1 MNSETMNAGS
11 REFVQRVLRGEIG
24 VNCENGLGTT
34 ALTIASYFGDIV
46 SVKRLLSIDGID
58 INKQTR
64 DGETALTVSSAFN
77 HVEIVKLLQ

>member
-24 VNCENGLGTT
+24 VNCVNGLGTT
-34 ALTIASYFGDIV
+34 ALTIASYFGDIE
-46 SVKRLLSIDGID
+46 SVKRLLSMNGID